1 MTQYQ
6 IDLLQEPNQN
16 IIVDIDDDS
25 FDLSFRT
32 IKGDL
37 YISVIKNDKPMFYSK
52 RCCNKMPLL
61 NQRQGNMYFFD
72 NSGNENPN
80 WQEFNDRFLLIYDD
94 EYSLT
99 GE

>member
-1 MTQYQ
+1 MTKYQ
-6 IDLLQEPNQN
+6 IDLLQMPNQEISVELGN
-16 IIVDIDDDS
+16 DS

-37 YISVIKNDKPMFYSK
+37 YISVVKNDEPMFYSK

-61 NQRQGNMYFFD
+61 NQRQGNMYFYD
-72 NSGNENPN
+72 NSGNKNPN

-94 EYSLT
+94 EYLLA
-99 GE
+99 GD